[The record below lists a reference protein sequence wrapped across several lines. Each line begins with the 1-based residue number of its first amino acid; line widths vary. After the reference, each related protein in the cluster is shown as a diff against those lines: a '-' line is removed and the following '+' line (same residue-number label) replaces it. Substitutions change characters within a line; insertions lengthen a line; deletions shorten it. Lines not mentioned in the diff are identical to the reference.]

1 MRKIASITVAALVSV
16 AMTPMVASAEPMVLT
31 GTQMES
37 ITAAGPPF
45 GININ
50 INVTTQIAN
59 AKAIAIATCGV
70 CIGNAPAAFS
80 LAAASNAN
88 ATKQIQR

>member
-50 INVTTQIAN
+50 VTTQIAN
-59 AKAIAIATCGV
+59 AQAIAIATCGV
-70 CIGNAPAAFS
+70 CIGSAPAAFS